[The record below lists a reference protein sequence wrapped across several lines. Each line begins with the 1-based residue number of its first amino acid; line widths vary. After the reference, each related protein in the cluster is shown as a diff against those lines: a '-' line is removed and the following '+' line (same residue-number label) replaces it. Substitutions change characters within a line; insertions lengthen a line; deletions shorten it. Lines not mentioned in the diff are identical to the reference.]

1 MYYYKRKTS
10 PLKWIIVVVILIAMA
25 GFGYWYYVN
34 YFSKIDFSKPNQESL
49 NINQP
54 GEEFVKTLAAS
65 LAASEGDV
73 QANLQN
79 KGYEKA
85 LLDTILRPG
94 DQLKTGLQSNAIIKL
109 ENGSILRLGE
119 NTEIA
124 LQNLAEKNILI
135 EQFKGRTYH
144 NISQANNYQIKYAN
158 VLATALGT
166 KFEFITNPDKNYVTV
181 LDFEN
186 KVKVEILDNQEMLLA
201 VRLDPNEKALLDLNA
216 AKKDRLK
223 IDKFDLKN
231 LEKAPWYKWN
241 FDADLGLN
249 EKLIDQEPDFSTT
262 TESLELAVSSKDNGV
277 YLSWSIYNLDDFK
290 GYKIVRSEKNTEA
303 KFSDNEVIKSSSSK
317 ELNSY
322 LDSGAEKGKNYYY
335 RICVVKTTDKIV
347 CGNLANIE
355 LAQTEKDMVA
365 PAMPLLSGE
374 ITVSGVNLN
383 WTPNTEEDFGEY
395 RVLKSL
401 TNSNPTLPAIGY
413 LAIKNKGQESYLDKE
428 VNITSVGNVYYRV
441 CSLDVSGNSACSNV
455 VTVENGK
462 VK

>member
-1 MYYYKRKTS
+1 MYYYRRKTS
-10 PLKWIIVVVILIAMA
+10 PLKWIIIIIILIAIIC
-25 GFGYWYYVN
+25 FGYWFYIN
-34 YFSKIDFSKPNQESL
+34 YFSKIEFPKQTENL
-49 NINQP
+49 NQP
-54 GEEFVKTLAAS
+54 AEEFIKTLSATLS
-65 LAASEGDV
+65 ASEGDV
-73 QANLQN
+73 QADLQN

-85 LLDTILRPG
+85 LLDTIIRPG
-94 DQLKTGLQSNAIIKL
+94 DKIKTGLQSNAIIKL

-119 NTEIA
+119 NTEIT
-124 LQNLAEKNILI
+124 LQNLAEKNILM
-135 EQFKGRTYH
+135 EQLKGRTYH
-144 NISQANNYQIKYAN
+144 NISQTNNYQIKYAN

-166 KFEFITNPDKNYVTV
+166 KFEFITNPDKNYVAV

-201 VRLDPNEKALLDLNA
+201 ARLDPNEKALLDLNA
-216 AKKDRLK
+216 AKKDKLK
-223 IDKFDLKN
+223 IDNFDLKN
-231 LEKAPWYKWN
+231 LEKDPWYKWN

-262 TESLELAVSSKDNGV
+262 TESLELAFSSKDNGV

-290 GYKIVRSEKNTEA
+290 SYKIVRSEKNTEA

-322 LDSGAEKGKNYYY
+322 LDSGAEKGKKYYY
-335 RICVVKTTDKIV
+335 RICVVKTNDKIV

-355 LAQTEKDMVA
+355 LAQTEKDMIA

-401 TNSNPTLPAIGY
+401 TNSNLNLPSIGY
-413 LAIKNKGQESYLDKE
+413 LAIKNKGHESYLDKE